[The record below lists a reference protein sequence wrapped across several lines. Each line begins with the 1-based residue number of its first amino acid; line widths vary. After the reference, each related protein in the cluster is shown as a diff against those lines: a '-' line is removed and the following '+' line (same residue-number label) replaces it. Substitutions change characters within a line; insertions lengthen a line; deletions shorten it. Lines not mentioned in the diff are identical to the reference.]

1 MGGLGLAKPSLC
13 NGVILVCCLVLALVH
28 GLLLYGASSG
38 RDDVYIT
45 YWAAYALSHFG
56 SIVNYN
62 GEPLEQSS
70 SLLHVLLLA
79 LLKRLVDL
87 PLPTLGPLF
96 SSIIGGLTLLAT
108 WRLAVFLAI
117 PAAGFVALFCALF
130 PYLVY
135 WSFSGLETSLVALI
149 VLGLM
154 YAISQCLTQ
163 KLSSYLFFLTV
174 LLIFAYLLV
183 RPEAVFITLSFIILM
198 GFFLSISARSF
209 RNAYI
214 SKLSLLFVITV
225 LLFIVLSA
233 WRYYAWGH
241 IFPQPVYAKTDTG
254 QLNNIFLGVQY
265 LVDHFWLPSLVLLT
279 VLSVLSWRN
288 VSNYAYHDPKR
299 IAFIMLF
306 SWVWVTLMFTVAVGG
321 DWMEG
326 GRFLVPIMPLLL
338 LLGLFDIPLAQQHRK
353 ILLIALA
360 FMATIDTAR
369 FVREQSIGIPFLL
382 AEPVYKPV
390 FEDLN
395 IPETQFSWFEKANH
409 EHLRDIPL
417 IFILEPLVS
426 QLRAVEAKPMVIV
439 SGQMGMVAFYLAQ
452 KHFGALEFI
461 DMKGLTTT
469 HFLRCPMTHA
479 LPTSRF
485 GLQLSYPEL
494 FDNAYTQC
502 ILKRPAIIYDLGS
515 TRRTKMIAR
524 YGYQVVYAQIGIILT
539 GDDWTRKKVWA
550 GQYVAIRQDLVNK
563 IKLPQPKHYRWPEV
577 R

>member
-1 MGGLGLAKPSLC
+1 MDKRLLW
-13 NGVILVCCLVLALVH
+13 NGVMFACCLVLALMH

-79 LLKRLVDL
+79 LLKRLVDI

-117 PAAGFVALFCALF
+117 PSAGFVALFCALF

-154 YAISQCLTQ
+154 YTVSQFLTQ
-163 KLSSYLFFLTV
+163 KLSIGLFFLTV
-174 LLIFAYLLV
+174 FIILAYLLV
-183 RPEAVFITLSFIILM
+183 RPEAVFMTLSFIILM

-209 RNAYI
+209 KNAYV

-233 WRYYAWGH
+233 WRYYAWGQ

-254 QLNNIFLGVQY
+254 QLNNIFFGIQY
-265 LVDHFWLPSLVLLT
+265 LVDHFWLPSLGLLM

-288 VSNYAYHDPKR
+288 VSNYAYQAPKR
-299 IAFIMLF
+299 IAFITLF
-306 SWVWVTLMFTVAVGG
+306 SWVLVTLMFTVAVGG

-326 GRFLVPIMPLLL
+326 GRFLVPIIPLLL

-353 ILLIALA
+353 ILLVALA
-360 FMATIDTAR
+360 FMATLDTAR
-369 FVREQSIGIPFLL
+369 FVREYSIGIPFLL

-395 IPETQFSWFEKANH
+395 IAETQFSWFEKANH

-417 IFILEPLVS
+417 VFILEPLVS
-426 QLRAVEAKPMVIV
+426 RLLAVEPKPMVIA

-452 KHFGALEFI
+452 KHFAALEFI

-469 HFLRCPMTHA
+469 HFLRCPLTHS
-479 LPTSRF
+479 LSTSRF
-485 GLQLSYPEL
+485 GLQLSYAEL
-494 FDNAYTQC
+494 FENAYTQC
-502 ILKRPAIIYDLGS
+502 IAKRPALIYDLGG